1 MYLWVAHD
9 GDANTSNVEIDER
22 DLEVSQ
28 DQLIVCKDL
37 GLTCQ
42 ICSTTYL
49 RNIQNWPGMG
59 WDGIDCGY
67 GVATALKI
75 VQWPTAFPS
84 QAFRPLGQQG
94 YSKEK
99 SPPRPKPEQ
108 PYNIT
113 VFKFVDGVART
124 NRTRRRE
131 DEVSPMDPELE
142 KKGILVLPGKRWYKP
157 DMKR

>member
-1 MYLWVAHD
+1 MNICV
-9 GDANTSNVEIDER
+9 
-22 DLEVSQ
+22 
-28 DQLIVCKDL
+28 KDL
-37 GLTCQ
+37 F
-42 ICSTTYL
+42 SD
-49 RNIQNWPGMG
+49 GMG

-131 DEVSPMDPELE
+131 DEVSPNDPELE
-142 KKGILVLPGKRWYKP
+142 QKGILVLSAGT
-157 DMKR
+157 